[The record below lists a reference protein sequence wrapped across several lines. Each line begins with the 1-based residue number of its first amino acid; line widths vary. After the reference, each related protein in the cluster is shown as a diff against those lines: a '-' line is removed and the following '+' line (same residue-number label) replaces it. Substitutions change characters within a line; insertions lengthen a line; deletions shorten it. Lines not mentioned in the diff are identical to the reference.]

1 MSQIDLHTHT
11 TASDGTLNPADLVRK
26 AASIGLWA
34 VAITDHDTV
43 GGLSQALQA
52 GRETGVEVIPGC
64 ELSIDFPT
72 GQMHILGLFLPDP
85 PTGLKATLQDLQDRR
100 NNRNDRILARLR
112 EAGVDV
118 DLQEI
123 QELAGEASIGR
134 PHIARVLLQKGV
146 VESIDQAFREYIGP
160 GGAAYIPK
168 DKLEPEKAI
177 RILKQEG
184 ATVILAHP
192 YSLELDTPELREL
205 LGRLKEQGLDGME
218 ALYTDHTPEQTRTYL
233 QLCQEYD
240 LLVSG
245 GSDFHGSVKEGVE
258 LGTGRGN
265 LDLPYSLVRRMR
277 RARGEE
283 PAF

>member
-1 MSQIDLHTHT
+1 MSQVDLHTHT
-11 TASDGTLNPADLVRK
+11 TASDGTLNPADLVRE

>member
-1 MSQIDLHTHT
+1 MSQVDLHTHT
-11 TASDGTLNPADLVRK
+11 TASDGTLEPAELVRK
-26 AASIGLWA
+26 AASLGLRA
-34 VAITDHDTV
+34 VAVTDHDTV

-64 ELSIDFPT
+64 ELSIDFPS

-85 PTGLKATLQDLQDRR
+85 PTGLRATLQDLQDRR
-100 NNRNDRILARLR
+100 NSRNDRILAKLR

-118 DLQEI
+118 DLEEI
-123 QELAGEASIGR
+123 RELAGEASIGR
-134 PHIARVLLQKGV
+134 PHIARVLVQKGV

-160 GGAAYIPK
+160 GGAAYVPK
-168 DKLEPEKAI
+168 DKLDPEKAI

-192 YSLELDTPELREL
+192 YSLEIDTEELREL
-205 LGRLKEQGLDGME
+205 LGRLKEQGLDGVE
-218 ALYTDHTPEQTRTYL
+218 AYYTDHTPEQTRTYL
-233 QLCQEYD
+233 QLCREFD

-245 GSDFHGSVKEGVE
+245 GSDFHGSVKVDVQ
-258 LGTGRGN
+258 LGAGRGN

-277 RARGEE
+277 EARGEK

>member
-11 TASDGTLNPADLVRK
+11 TASDGTLNPADLVRE

-205 LGRLKEQGLDGME
+205 LSRLKEQGLDGME